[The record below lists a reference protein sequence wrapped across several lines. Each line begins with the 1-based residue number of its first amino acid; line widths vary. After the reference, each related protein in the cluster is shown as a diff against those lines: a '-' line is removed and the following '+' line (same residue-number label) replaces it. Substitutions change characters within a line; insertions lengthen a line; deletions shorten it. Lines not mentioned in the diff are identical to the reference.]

1 MSLIITSN
9 RLTENQGT
17 ARGQLGTENPAD
29 YKNFFRSPI
38 EIEPDSEIAVESVK
52 VERNGNIQLND
63 NSYFCHYWG
72 RDEGGGVGSYEDLNQ
87 ISRNI
92 PLKRGTYNFD
102 SYQEHIQDQMN
113 AQYADPRIYAA
124 NTVTWRTNASTGVPE
139 GLNIRILA
147 KGDPLSDVSAS
158 LTAQTVYGIQA
169 PNDEDQES
177 DEYSWTPGTGV
188 IAKTGTFQTQFQNA
202 CAVVQLKGRP
212 FCLNEG
218 RFDVTV
224 VNASSQRWAV
234 GLSRPQLQYRS
245 QSTWDANLED
255 MFNLDLNTEQHK
267 RGGLEII
274 DADGDPFYKGP
285 HETYDYAVIQSEG
298 VAQSEIMV
306 VERAYDPDTGV
317 SRMQELEYWNVTG
330 GLAGLSDRMSY
341 SDFYASFD
349 GVRFEGSGDEIKLY
363 FKQKGKTAYNQV
375 LGSNLED
382 RPGLS
387 FTPIGD
393 TSYALYP
400 MFNLGNGSMTVTK
413 FESNYTT
420 DVYRYPTFTTTN
432 NIFNTYIPG
441 DDMFSNQAPVMR
453 PGEIG
458 PFRGIPTAPR
468 GLKPSSYSMPAGPDD
483 KGTREL
489 VKDNVVAKIDSSGTK
504 YLWTSD
510 AQDLA
515 TYGYVGIAD
524 NGVQFDH
531 IFTMNT
537 LNRNSPYNT
546 LMPSQE
552 FPNMSEKLGY
562 FSRSLAIQSSGEGYV
577 TGDGT
582 RDITFRSPSSPAL
595 VNKSAFIRLPNLTH
609 KSFNGAQSSI
619 SKIVYQVPQFTNDG
633 RQFGPLYFSPGEKTY
648 IALRNPSSILL
659 NDLSVQF
666 VEANEKVV
674 DSFTGS
680 SQVVFHIRKRK

>member
-9 RLTENQGT
+9 RLTENSGT

-72 RDEGGGVGSYEDLNQ
+72 RDEGESVGPYEDLNQ

-102 SYQEHIQDQMN
+102 SYQQHIEDQMD
-113 AQYADPRIYAA
+113 AQYADPRIYGGAS
-124 NTVTWRTNASTGVPE
+124 VTWRTNASTGIPE

-147 KGDPLSDVSAS
+147 KGSASGQDVSAS
-158 LTAQTVYGIQA
+158 LTAQTVYGIESPSNA
-169 PNDEDQES
+169 CDIESEIS

-188 IAKTGTFQTQFQNA
+188 IAKTGAFQTQFSNA
-202 CAVVQLKGRP
+202 SAVAQLKGRP
-212 FCLNEG
+212 FGLNQG

-224 VNASSQRWAV
+224 DNASGQRWAV

-245 QSTWDANLED
+245 QATWDANFDDL
-255 MFNLDLNTEQHK
+255 FNLDRNTEQHK
-267 RGGLEII
+267 RGGRNII
-274 DADGDPFYKGP
+274 DAEGDEFFAGP
-285 HETYDYAVIQSEG
+285 WETYDYAVIQSEG
-298 VAQSEIMV
+298 VGTSEIMV
-306 VERAYDPDTGV
+306 VQRSYDDITGV
-317 SRMQELEYWNVTG
+317 SRMEELEYWNVPG

-349 GVRFEGSGDEIKLY
+349 GIRFEGAGDEVKLY
-363 FKQKGKTAYNQV
+363 FKDKKKTTYQQV
-375 LGSNLED
+375 LGSNLQD
-382 RPGLS
+382 KPGRS

-400 MFNLGNGSMTVTK
+400 MFNLGSGSMTVTK
-413 FESNYTT
+413 YESDYNN
-420 DVYRYPTFTTTN
+420 DIYRYPTFTTTD
-432 NIFNTYIPG
+432 NIFNIYTPG

-453 PGEIG
+453 QGEIG
-458 PFRGIPTAPR
+458 PFRGIPTAPI
-468 GLKPSSYSMPAGPDD
+468 GLKPSSYSMPSG
-483 KGTREL
+483 REL
-489 VKDNVVAKIDSSGTK
+489 VNDNVVRKIDSSGTK
-504 YLWTSD
+504 YLWSD
-510 AQDLA
+510 AAQDLA
-515 TYGYVGIAD
+515 TYGYVGLAND
-524 NGVQFDH
+524 GVQFDH
-531 IFTMNT
+531 ILTMNT
-537 LNRNSPYNT
+537 LSKNNPYNT

-552 FPNMSEKLGY
+552 FPNISEKLGF
-562 FSRSLAIQSSGEGYV
+562 FSRSLAIQSSDEGYV
-577 TGDGT
+577 DVSAT

-633 RQFGPLYFSPGEKTY
+633 RQFGPLYFAPGEKTY

>member
-29 YKNFFRSPI
+29 FKNFFRSPI
-38 EIEPDSEIAVESVK
+38 EVEPDSEIAVESVK

-72 RDEGGGVGSYEDLNQ
+72 RDEGEGVGAYEDLNQ

-92 PLKRGTYNFD
+92 SLKRGTYNFESFQREIED
-102 SYQEHIQDQMN
+102 KMDV
-113 AQYADPRIYAA
+113 AYADPRIYGA
-124 NTVTWRTNASTGVPE
+124 NSVTWRTNASTGVPE
-139 GLNIRILA
+139 GLNIRILQRGSA
-147 KGDPLSDVSAS
+147 SGTDVSGS
-158 LTAQTVYGIQA
+158 LTAQTVYGIEA
-169 PNDEDQES
+169 PNDVDKES
-177 DEYSWTPGTGV
+177 DEYTWTAGTGV
-188 IAKTGTFQTQFQNA
+188 ILKTGAFQTQFANA
-202 CAVVQLKGRP
+202 CAVAQLKGRP
-212 FCLNEG
+212 FGLNQG

-224 VNASSQRWAV
+224 SNASTQRWAV

-245 QSTWDANLED
+245 QSKWDGTPND
-255 MFNLDLNTEQHK
+255 MFNLDRNTEPHV
-267 RGGLEII
+267 RGGRAII
-274 DADGDPFYKGP
+274 DAEGDEFFNGP

-298 VAQSEIMV
+298 VGQSEIMV
-306 VERAYDPDTGV
+306 VQRAYDDITGL
-317 SRMQELEYWNVTG
+317 SRMEELEYWNVPG

-349 GVRFEGSGDEIKLY
+349 GVRFEGAGDEIKLY
-363 FKQKGKTAYNQV
+363 FKDKKKTTYQQV

-382 RPGLS
+382 KPGRS

-400 MFNLGNGSMTVTK
+400 MFNLGAGSMTVTK
-413 FESNYTT
+413 FESDFDN
-420 DVYRYPTFTTTN
+420 DVYRYPTFTTTD
-432 NIFNTYIPG
+432 NIFNTYTPG
-441 DDMFSNQAPVMR
+441 DDMFSNQATVMK
-453 PGEIG
+453 PGAIG
-458 PFRGIPTAPR
+458 PFRGIPSAPR
-468 GLKPSSYSMPAGPDD
+468 DIIPSSYSMPTG
-483 KGTREL
+483 REL
-489 VKDNVVAKIDSSGTK
+489 VNDNVVAKIDSSGTK
-504 YLWTSD
+504 YLWTD
-510 AQDLA
+510 EGQDLA

-531 IFTMNT
+531 ILTMNT
-537 LNRNSPYNT
+537 LSEDTTYNT

-552 FPNMSEKLGY
+552 FPNMSEKLGF
-562 FSRSLAIQSSGEGYV
+562 FSRSLAIQSSDEGYV
-577 TGDGT
+577 DVSAT
-582 RDITFRSPSSPAL
+582 RDVTFRSPSSPAL
-595 VNKSAFIRLPNLTH
+595 VNKSAFIRIPNLTH
-609 KSFNGAQSSI
+609 KSFNGTQSSI

-633 RQFGPLYFSPGEKTY
+633 RQFGPLYFAPGEKTY

-659 NDLSVQF
+659 NDLTVQF

-680 SQVVFHIRKRK
+680 TQVVFHIRKRK